1 MEENIDMKNKYY
13 IKNLSNPIELDDGI
27 NKRYADTNYL
37 KISNYDN
44 DSIVRNNTHTNLNN
58 NTLLGIKFNLS

>member
-13 IKNLSNPIELDDGI
+13 IKNLPNPIELDDGM

-37 KISNYDN
+37 KI
-44 DSIVRNNTHTNLNN
+44 
-58 NTLLGIKFNLS
+58 K